1 MKSASTQ
8 EIDQSSRSNKSTQD
22 VNIDR
27 SYRSIKSMS
36 AHQDIDRSHRS
47 SIDQSYRSCK
57 TTATQDIDR
66 SHRGNIIDRS
76 YRGSSKSKHER
87 RAVDHHGRRRS
98 LSADPR
104 PNRSY
109 RSSKSTPQHSHRKQ
123 RPLPTTDHAA
133 SPDDFMVVGGKKG
146 HKTKSSQHHEAR
158 QQIQRGMRT
167 KGTETKAPSGESK
180 TQVDEHLARSCT
192 DIVVV
197 ARESSSQQLEVR
209 ERMNRSYNNIN
220 ARHLPSPKQTRR
232 ALQWVGIRAKAKDTI
247 HHGTTRSLN
256 NDGTSSNEKTAALT
270 IYENAN
276 AKLRS
281 LFVDLCG
288 EDAKSSRELTSQQK
302 VNAEG
307 TLLARSCSDLHS
319 KRTRAKNNGRP
330 PPVLPSTEDSFSQ
343 LKALSKELRDV
354 AHTDCKGGISTG
366 CTNTTNFQ
374 VNAPDPEAS
383 LQMVVRSSTGQ
394 EPPFITEGIIDEDL
408 PESDPEGADVASTD
422 TTQSIVPGHLEND
435 GGDSDDDGGDDNDP
449 CSDSQLQWPKD
460 RQHNYYSAS
469 VVTPSPPKKENTAK
483 RRSRFSEEK
492 GGRDATEPNTDEDD
506 LVPKSIKLSSFMSE
520 MESNAVSPK
529 APMPPPPPPPPR
541 SQPSQSLASKKE
553 DCCANTISTGGTTN
567 QSPHKLHTKQQQY
580 PYSCPPKRQRSIGSS
595 SPPSLDR
602 KPSEF
607 SSGKVSAAASSSYS
621 ASVLAVSLGSASAL
635 RSNYT
640 SIMSAGSA
648 IKKSERH
655 SGKGGRSRKAV
666 SSVHQEKKS

>member
-1 MKSASTQ
+1 
-8 EIDQSSRSNKSTQD
+8 
-22 VNIDR
+22 
-27 SYRSIKSMS
+27 
-36 AHQDIDRSHRS
+36 
-47 SIDQSYRSCK
+47 
-57 TTATQDIDR
+57 
-66 SHRGNIIDRS
+66 
-76 YRGSSKSKHER
+76 
-87 RAVDHHGRRRS
+87 
-98 LSADPR
+98 
-104 PNRSY
+104 
-109 RSSKSTPQHSHRKQ
+109 
-123 RPLPTTDHAA
+123 
-133 SPDDFMVVGGKKG
+133 
-146 HKTKSSQHHEAR
+146 
-158 QQIQRGMRT
+158 
-167 KGTETKAPSGESK
+167 
-180 TQVDEHLARSCT
+180 
-192 DIVVV
+192 
-197 ARESSSQQLEVR
+197 
-209 ERMNRSYNNIN
+209 MNRSYNNIN

-232 ALQWVGIRAKAKDTI
+232 ALQWVGIRAKAKDTS
-247 HHGTTRSLN
+247 HHGTRSLNN

-270 IYENAN
+270 MYENAN

-288 EDAKSSRELTSQQK
+288 EDAKSGRELTSQQK

-354 AHTDCKGGISTG
+354 AHTDCKGGTSTG

-374 VNAPDPEAS
+374 VNTPEPEAS

-422 TTQSIVPGHLEND
+422 TIQSIVPGDSQHLGND
-435 GGDSDDDGGDDNDP
+435 GGDSDDDGEDDDP
-449 CSDSQLQWPKD
+449 CSDNQLQWPDD
-460 RQHNYYSAS
+460 RQLALYQPSSSYSAS
-469 VVTPSPPKKENTAK
+469 VVTPSPQKKENTAK
-483 RRSRFSEEK
+483 HRSRFSEKK
-492 GGRDATEPNTDEDD
+492 GGGDATEPNTDEDD

-541 SQPSQSLASKKE
+541 SQPSQSPQSLASKKE

-666 SSVHQEKKS
+666 PSVHQEKKS